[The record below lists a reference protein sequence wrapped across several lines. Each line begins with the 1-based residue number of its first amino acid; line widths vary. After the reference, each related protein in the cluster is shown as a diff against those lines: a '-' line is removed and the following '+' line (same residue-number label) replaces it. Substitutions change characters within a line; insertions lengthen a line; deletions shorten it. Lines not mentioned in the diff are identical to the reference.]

1 MGISDFKKG
10 FLPGTNVVKNEEGDL
25 VTDCQ
30 TTVFWLDG
38 GTISLSYWMYMGLMM
53 LGPEKYIQQSH

>member
-30 TTVFWLDG
+30 TTVF
-38 GTISLSYWMYMGLMM
+38 
-53 LGPEKYIQQSH
+53 